1 MPCHLFMIPVEG
13 IRICDWMPR
22 CLVQAFGESSD
33 FTPPLLYAYQVWGLK
48 EHLVHPDTSAP
59 SAPTPWAV
67 LTSQPMLM
75 VRIIFSLESALI
87 TCLWMTPFIYPSK
100 PMLWFSFY
108 CLLRKKGC
116 PAQRGRGTFTRAH
129 YCLTFHESVY
139 TAHVHWLFFC
149 LSEQGLQFP
158 YPDHELCT
166 PDSSITTRGCSLI
179 SMCAHL
185 PLTPSHLGSSS
196 QNNSAKLG
204 TLDRL
209 IAISP
214 DLTLA
219 SLLSAVIG
227 FPSPVHLLY
236 IPTSR
241 CFCSRYMVDL
251 LTVLGDVRGTE
262 GLRMSTVALTWCS
275 L

>member
-1 MPCHLFMIPVEG
+1 MKKQSNMRLPQSKERETIVFIRDGVKEPGLCFIVILGLWYLTVQLLIHLSI
-13 IRICDWMPR
+13 
-22 CLVQAFGESSD
+22 
-33 FTPPLLYAYQVWGLK
+33 Y
-48 EHLVHPDTSAP
+48 P
-59 SAPTPWAV
+59 SI
-67 LTSQPMLM
+67 Q
-75 VRIIFSLESALI
+75 
-87 TCLWMTPFIYPSK
+87 PFIYPSK
-100 PMLWFSFY
+100 PMLCLSFY
-108 CLLRKKGC
+108 HCPLRKKSC
-116 PAQRGRGTFTRAH
+116 PAQRGRGISTGAH
-129 YCLTFHESVY
+129 YCHTFHESGY

-149 LSEQGLQFP
+149 RSEQGLQFP

-166 PDSSITTRGCSLI
+166 PDSSVTTRGCSLI

-204 TLDRL
+204 TLDQL
-209 IAISP
+209 IGISP

-219 SLLSAVIG
+219 SPLSVVIG

-241 CFCSRYMVDL
+241 CSCSPYVVDL
-251 LTVLGDVRGTE
+251 LTVLGSVRDTE
-262 GLRMSTVALTWCS
+262 GLRMSSMALTWCS